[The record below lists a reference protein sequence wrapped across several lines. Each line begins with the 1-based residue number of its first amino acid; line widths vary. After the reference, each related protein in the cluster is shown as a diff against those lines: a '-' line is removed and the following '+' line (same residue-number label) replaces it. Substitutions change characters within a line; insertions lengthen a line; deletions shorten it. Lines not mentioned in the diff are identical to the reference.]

1 MMTRNTILELL
12 KVVEADAEALKSTG
26 RADPDA
32 KPSYLAELIG
42 KLIKEFGGMFRGG
55 FGGFLQSR
63 EGEDDDDTED
73 SDEEDDGDST
83 EVSARSSTGV
93 RTSSSKQLRKKKKN
107 KEGIITK
114 IVRFVKYIVYVL
126 TLYFMI
132 HTAIAM
138 FNSFLMFKMVAAIMW
153 AVAIFALKV
162 WILHKGSGDQVVVHE
177 DVHHEHHYENDDH
190 YDHVPVD
197 DWSSYSRKDYA
208 HNLAYREQKPTPSS
222 GLLSWFN

>member
-1 MMTRNTILELL
+1 
-12 KVVEADAEALKSTG
+12 
-26 RADPDA
+26 
-32 KPSYLAELIG
+32 
-42 KLIKEFGGMFRGG
+42 
-55 FGGFLQSR
+55 
-63 EGEDDDDTED
+63 
-73 SDEEDDGDST
+73 
-83 EVSARSSTGV
+83 
-93 RTSSSKQLRKKKKN
+93 
-107 KEGIITK
+107 
-114 IVRFVKYIVYVL
+114 
-126 TLYFMI
+126 
-132 HTAIAM
+132 M

-222 GLLSWFN
+222 GEARQQKRKKKKQQMERINMFVMLVALATKVNLILHMLSVAILGKLLIIGVAHLILTKIKFFANLKNSSQGTNKVVYFHDNHHDHHYEDLGNVDSGWFGNY